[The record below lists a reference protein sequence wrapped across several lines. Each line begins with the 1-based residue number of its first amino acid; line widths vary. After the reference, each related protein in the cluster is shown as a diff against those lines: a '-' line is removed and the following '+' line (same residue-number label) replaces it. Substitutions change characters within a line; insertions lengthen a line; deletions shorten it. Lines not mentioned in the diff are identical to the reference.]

1 MQALEE
7 QIAEMVIFSEGSISW
22 SEAWGLAFQ
31 ERQLIIKTVNK
42 LNKAKSGKQGGDF
55 DSNVTSGDFGFDPVD
70 LK

>member
-22 SEAWGLAFQ
+22 TEAWGLAFQ

-55 DSNVTSGDFGFDPVD
+55 DSNLVEGPHGFDPT
-70 LK
+70 